1 MEKKILNIAKGTY
14 TWFVGFFIINTIIS
28 ADTPDFGNWIIMA
41 IISVLMGFGVYEI
54 CKNLTE
60 EEISEM
66 LGFTFIKKHTGI
78 DLIEDLKEDDDDEY

>member
-41 IISVLMGFGVYEI
+41 IISVLMGFWVYEI

-78 DLIEDLKEDDDDEY
+78 DLIEDLEEDDDEY

>member
-78 DLIEDLKEDDDDEY
+78 DLIEDLEEDDDEY

>member
-28 ADTPDFGNWIIMA
+28 ANTPDFGNWIIMA

-78 DLIEDLKEDDDDEY
+78 DLIEDLEEDDDEY

>member
-1 MEKKILNIAKGTY
+1 MEKKILNIAKGIY

-78 DLIEDLKEDDDDEY
+78 DLIEDLKEDDDEY

>member
-1 MEKKILNIAKGTY
+1 MENKILNFAKGIY

-78 DLIEDLKEDDDDEY
+78 DLIEDLKEDDDEY

>member
-28 ADTPDFGNWIIMA
+28 ADTPDFGNWIIMT

-78 DLIEDLKEDDDDEY
+78 DLIEDLEEDDDED

>member
-78 DLIEDLKEDDDDEY
+78 DLIEDLKEDDDEY

>member
-28 ADTPDFGNWIIMA
+28 ADTPDFGNWIIMV

-78 DLIEDLKEDDDDEY
+78 DLIEDLEEDDDED

>member
-1 MEKKILNIAKGTY
+1 MEKKILNIAKGIY

-78 DLIEDLKEDDDDEY
+78 DLIEDLDEEDDYEY

>member
-14 TWFVGFFIINTIIS
+14 TWFVGFFVINTIIS

-78 DLIEDLKEDDDDEY
+78 DLIEDLEEDDDEY

>member
-60 EEISEM
+60 EQINEM
-66 LGFTFIKKHTGI
+66 LGFTLFKKLTGI
-78 DLIEDLKEDDDDEY
+78 DLIEDLEEDDDEY

>member
-60 EEISEM
+60 EQINEM
-66 LGFTFIKKHTGI
+66 LGFTLFKKFTGI
-78 DLIEDLKEDDDDEY
+78 DLIGDPEEDDYED

>member
-1 MEKKILNIAKGTY
+1 MENKILNFAKGIY
-14 TWFVGFFIINTIIS
+14 TWFVGFFIVITIMAADNT
-28 ADTPDFGNWIIMA
+28 DFGNWLIMA

-54 CKNLTE
+54 CKTLTE

-78 DLIEDLKEDDDDEY
+78 DLIGDYEEDDYEY

>member
-1 MEKKILNIAKGTY
+1 MEKKILNIAKGLY

-78 DLIEDLKEDDDDEY
+78 DLIEDLKEDDDEY

>member
-78 DLIEDLKEDDDDEY
+78 DLIGDYEEDDYEY

>member
-28 ADTPDFGNWIIMA
+28 ADTPNFGNWIIMA

-78 DLIEDLKEDDDDEY
+78 DLIEDLKEDDDEY

>member
-14 TWFVGFFIINTIIS
+14 TWFVVFFIINTIIS

-78 DLIEDLKEDDDDEY
+78 DLIEDLEEEDDDEY

>member
-1 MEKKILNIAKGTY
+1 MEKKILNIAKGLY

-78 DLIEDLKEDDDDEY
+78 DLIEDLDEEDDYEY

>member
-78 DLIEDLKEDDDDEY
+78 DLIGDTEKDDDYEY

>member
-1 MEKKILNIAKGTY
+1 
-14 TWFVGFFIINTIIS
+14 
-28 ADTPDFGNWIIMA
+28 
-41 IISVLMGFGVYEI
+41 MGFGVYEI

>member
-28 ADTPDFGNWIIMA
+28 ADTPDFDNWIIMA
-41 IISVLMGFGVYEI
+41 IISVLMGFGVYVI

-78 DLIEDLKEDDDDEY
+78 DLIEDLKEDDDEY

>member
-28 ADTPDFGNWIIMA
+28 ADTPDFGNWIIMV

-78 DLIEDLKEDDDDEY
+78 DLIEDLKEDDDEY

>member
-28 ADTPDFGNWIIMA
+28 ADTPEFGNWIIMA

-78 DLIEDLKEDDDDEY
+78 DLIEDLKEDDYEY

>member
-28 ADTPDFGNWIIMA
+28 ADTPDFGNWIIMT

>member
-1 MEKKILNIAKGTY
+1 MEKKILNIAKGLY

-28 ADTPDFGNWIIMA
+28 ADTPDFGNWIIMV

-78 DLIEDLKEDDDDEY
+78 DLIEDLDEEDDYEY

>member
-1 MEKKILNIAKGTY
+1 MEKKILNFVKGIY
-14 TWFVGFFIINTIIS
+14 TWFVGFFIVITIMSVDNT
-28 ADTPDFGNWIIMA
+28 DFGNWIIMA

-78 DLIEDLKEDDDDEY
+78 DLFADLDEEDDYEY

>member
-1 MEKKILNIAKGTY
+1 MAKKIVNIAKGIY
-14 TWFVGFFIINTIIS
+14 TWFAGFFITITIMA
-28 ADTPDFGNWIIMA
+28 ADTPDFGDWIIMA
-41 IISVLMGFGVYEI
+41 IISFLMGFGVYEI

-78 DLIEDLKEDDDDEY
+78 DLIGDPEEDDDYEY

>member
-78 DLIEDLKEDDDDEY
+78 DLIEDLKEDDDDE

>member
-78 DLIEDLKEDDDDEY
+78 DLIEDLDEEDDYEY